1 MKRLLRRVGTV
12 TATILF
18 IALPIT
24 AWQHKLG
31 IYDWARLR
39 NYTANPTIA
48 KLATDTTMTSQ
59 GRHVFYVYHP
69 KVESKQSFAQHCRNN
84 EQTIVLGCYVSGI
97 GIYIYDVTDVRL
109 TGVEEVTAA
118 HEMLHAAYER
128 LKPQEKQKINALLNQ
143 AFAKVDDKRIR
154 TNIESYQKAGADVTN
169 ELHSIL
175 GTEVK
180 NLPPDLEA
188 YYKRYF
194 SDRSRIVAYSDQ
206 YEALFTE
213 RQNRVA
219 AADVSLKNL
228 KAQIDSLDASL
239 KTQAEDLRTERERM
253 NGLLSSNRIN
263 EYNAAV
269 GPYNQQV
276 ARYNTDVT
284 TEKNLVGQYNAIVNE
299 RNSLVLEEK
308 DLINALDSRTN
319 TLQTR

>member
-1 MKRLLRRVGTV
+1 MKRLLRRVGAI

-18 IALPIT
+18 IALPVT
-24 AWQHKLG
+24 AWQYKQD

-39 NYTANPTIA
+39 GYTPDPAIT
-48 KLATDTTMTSQ
+48 KLASDTSMTNT
-59 GRHVFYVYHP
+59 GKHLFYVYHP
-69 KVESKQSFAQHCRNN
+69 KVESKQSFVQHCRND

-128 LKPQEKQKINALLNQ
+128 LKPQEKQKIGSLLNQ
-143 AFAKVDDKRIR
+143 AYAQVDDKRIR

-175 GTEVK
+175 ATEVK
-180 NLPPDLEA
+180 ILPPDLEG

-194 SDRSRIVAYSDQ
+194 SDRARIVAYSDQ

-228 KAQIDSLDASL
+228 KAQIDSLDTSL
-239 KTQAEDLRTERERM
+239 KSQAEELRSERDRM
-253 NGLLSSNRIN
+253 NSLLSSDRVN

-269 GPYNQQV
+269 GPYNQKV
-276 ARYNTDVT
+276 TRYNADVA
-284 TEKNLVGQYNAIVNE
+284 TEKNLVNQYNVIVNE